1 MGYQWDGC
9 LVTGIICVAT
19 SGGVTAAAMSATLTS
34 TASWQYDSE
43 IMGYVSDALTA
54 TPSGGTGPYSFSL
67 ELVSGSITNAGGA
80 GTGSGATSVYAISL
94 TGVATVVKVLVTD
107 SLGQSAYT
115 NNCSLS

>member
-1 MGYQWDGC
+1 M
-9 LVTGIICVAT
+9 TGIICVAT

-34 TASWQYDSE
+34 TASWQYDSDL
-43 IMGYVSDALTA
+43 MGYVSDALTA

-67 ELVSGSITNAGGA
+67 ELVSGSITNAGSA
-80 GTGSGATSVYAISL
+80 GTGSGATSVYAVSNWSSE
-94 TGVATVVKVLVTD
+94 ATVVKVLVTD